1 MPKQT
6 ARIFGSVSRPAL
18 TLALITALTVAA
30 ATTAGA
36 QPGQR
41 WAQYNSRAFDS
52 RPANGPP
59 TPAPRSSSSGTTVLP
74 RVPYDNRTDSQR
86 RLYRD
91 AYPNRTPRRTPESQR
106 VVPNAPQAGGDPQ
119 RFFDPPAQNSISCE
133 TLRRLATRTGRLYW
147 TTRYRRCI
155 GVD

>member
-1 MPKQT
+1 MMVGRTFIPMF
-6 ARIFGSVSRPAL
+6 AAGFIAAIAIS
-18 TLALITALTVAA
+18 AA
-30 ATTAGA
+30 AAA
-36 QPGQR
+36 DGQSVR
-41 WAQYNSRAFDS
+41 QLAQYNSRSFDS

-59 TPAPRSSSSGTTVLP
+59 TPAPRSSSGATTVLP
-74 RVPYDNRTDSQR
+74 RVPYDNRLDSQR
-86 RLYRD
+86 RFYRD

-119 RFFDPPAQNSISCE
+119 RFFDPPAQNSLSCE